1 MAASFQAGYH
11 RCRCLVYHGR
21 VPLVSPAWCDLSGST
36 ILTSISRYD
45 GIPAVS
51 DYHTLTEILREEWGY
66 EYFVMT
72 DAGGSDR
79 VCSYFHLCESDPID
93 MEAVTTQLLNAGTDV
108 EMGGGSL

>member
-1 MAASFQAGYH
+1 MPV
-11 RCRCLVYHGR
+11 LGR
-21 VPLVSPAWCDLSGST
+21 SWLRITRKSSLVSFVLYHHPN
-36 ILTSISRYD
+36 IRSRWD

-79 VCSYFHLCESDPID
+79 VCAYFKLCESDPID

>member
-1 MAASFQAGYH
+1 
-11 RCRCLVYHGR
+11 
-21 VPLVSPAWCDLSGST
+21 
-36 ILTSISRYD
+36 
-45 GIPAVS
+45 
-51 DYHTLTEILREEWGY
+51 
-66 EYFVMT
+66 MT

>member
-1 MAASFQAGYH
+1 MPVHGLS
-11 RCRCLVYHGR
+11 CLR
-21 VPLVSPAWCDLSGST
+21 T
-36 ILTSISRYD
+36 IRESRQFILPDALPTDMISRYD

-79 VCSYFHLCESDPID
+79 VCSYFKLCESDPLD
-93 MEAVTTQLLNAGTDV
+93 MESVTEQILTAGIDV

>member
-1 MAASFQAGYH
+1 MSY
-11 RCRCLVYHGR
+11 
-21 VPLVSPAWCDLSGST
+21 T
-36 ILTSISRYD
+36 IILTSVSRWD

-79 VCSYFHLCESDPID
+79 VCAYFKLCESDPID

>member
-1 MAASFQAGYH
+1 MN
-11 RCRCLVYHGR
+11 
-21 VPLVSPAWCDLSGST
+21 
-36 ILTSISRYD
+36 LTKPTRYD

-66 EYFVMT
+66 EYFVMS

-79 VCSYFHLCESDPID
+79 ICSYFKLCESKPID
-93 MEAVTTQLLNAGTDV
+93 MESVTTQLLTAGTDV